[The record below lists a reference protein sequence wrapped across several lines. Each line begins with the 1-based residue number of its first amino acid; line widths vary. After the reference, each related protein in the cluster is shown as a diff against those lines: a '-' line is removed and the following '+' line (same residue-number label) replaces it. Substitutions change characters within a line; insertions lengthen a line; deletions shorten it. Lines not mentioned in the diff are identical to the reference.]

1 VWKHTQK
8 VRRNALNHHIITC
21 NYIEAEIPWPTP
33 FHFTYIATQLETVPA
48 QSDQCQCAVIQEKLN
63 HYDSRIKML
72 LRDLFL
78 NVVARLSGRKH
89 ILGVTTE

>member
-1 VWKHTQK
+1 V
-8 VRRNALNHHIITC
+8 C
-21 NYIEAEIPWPTP
+21 
-33 FHFTYIATQLETVPA
+33 
-48 QSDQCQCAVIQEKLN
+48 SDPKEKLN

-78 NVVARLSGRKH
+78 KVVARLSGRKH